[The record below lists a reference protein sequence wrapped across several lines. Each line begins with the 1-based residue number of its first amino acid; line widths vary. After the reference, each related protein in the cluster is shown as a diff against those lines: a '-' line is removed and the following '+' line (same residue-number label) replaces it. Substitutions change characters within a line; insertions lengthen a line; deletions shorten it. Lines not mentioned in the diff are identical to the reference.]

1 MPSIRSVMG
10 AVVVGLLATVTA
22 LPAAQKMS
30 PYERR
35 AYEFGQL
42 ARKHM
47 LEERQNPTT
56 GLPDGLTDVDIL
68 EFALT
73 LENLETAF
81 YQQGFAK
88 FPDSDFAALG
98 LAPQEITNLK
108 SIGGTEAT
116 HVTTLTSAIAGAG
129 TAPVAP
135 CTYNFAFTDAK
146 SMVATAAVLENVG
159 VSAYVFLIV
168 IWFVAR
174 KLIQNRYL
182 AAAPLV
188 KTPGILT
195 VAAEIVTVEARHQ
208 TFIRTASR
216 VAAIPSAFD
225 TPLGIRAV
233 FTLAAG
239 FISSCPAGSNLAI
252 TPFPALTMTAGAPAG
267 AVAAGSTVQ
276 LSSTATGATGCAF
289 VNGGLPGGAAFTSFA
304 NGACTVP
311 PNLAGVTYVH
321 LTSATPT
328 DGTLTDAI
336 TVAGPMVMTI
346 S

>member
-1 MPSIRSVMG
+1 MPSIRQILG
-10 AVVVGLLATVTA
+10 AVAVGCVASSLA
-22 LPAAQKMS
+22 LPAEPKYTYTA
-30 PYERR
+30 YERR

-88 FPDSDFAALG
+88 FQDSDFAALG
-98 LAPQEITNLK
+98 LAPAEITNLK
-108 SIGGTEAT
+108 SIQGTEAT
-116 HVTTLTSAIAGAG
+116 HVTTLTSAISGAG
-129 TAPVAP
+129 TAPVQP
-135 CTYNFAFTDAK
+135 CTYNFASAFTDAK
-146 SMVATAAVLENVG
+146 TMVATAAVLENVG
-159 VSAYVFLIV
+159 VSA
-168 IWFVAR
+168 
-174 KLIQNRYL
+174 YL

-216 VAAIPSAFD
+216 TAAIPSAFD

-239 FISSCPAGSNLAI
+239 FISACPAGSNLAI
-252 TPFPALTMTAGAPAG
+252 TPFPALTMTAGAPAP
-267 AVAAGSTVQ
+267 ASPIAAGAQIQVT
-276 LSSTATGATGCAF
+276 STATGGTSCAF
-289 VNGGLPGGAAFTSFA
+289 LNGGLPGGAAFTPFA

-311 PNLAGVTYVH
+311 QNLAGVTYLH
-321 LTSATPT
+321 LANSTPA
-328 DGTLTDAI
+328 DGVLTDAI
-336 TVAGPMVMTI
+336 TVAGPMVMTVT
-346 S
+346 